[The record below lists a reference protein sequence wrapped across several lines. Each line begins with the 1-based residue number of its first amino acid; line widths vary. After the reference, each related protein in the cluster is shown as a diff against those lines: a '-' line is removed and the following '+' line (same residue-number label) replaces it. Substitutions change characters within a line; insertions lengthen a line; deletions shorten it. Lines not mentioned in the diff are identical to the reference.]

1 MMDKS
6 HDPWRSKN
14 PMDYVD
20 KSSHRRVTTSE
31 INDIVSGIPALREL
45 FTDAAEENSV
55 FFQESTDSLMY
66 SSRFNNKGIEKK
78 LKTEM
83 FKEKIAA
90 PSSDTDDDSE
100 SDQRHVESLSTREN
114 LPSGSS
120 AQNIDKKRRFAMS
133 LATLASNPLKRTT
146 IVKEG
151 AISVLISLSS
161 NPDELIQRCCS
172 CAFSFLAT
180 EIFGRQHLLEE
191 GAIAA
196 IVSLTTSSSL
206 SNQIVKN
213 NCCRALCNICFEVG
227 CEAKAIRDGILTA
240 VLHVIASCPDMANIC
255 LQILL
260 NITSVH
266 EKYPRIEEVTDLLLQ
281 LSPYIVNIDHEV
293 SFLSILLNLSLMRN
307 NQLRLVEDGCLRVV
321 EKILKS
327 PILKLRSIAANI
339 FGNFTTDSRSKNK
352 LIEGNAIQTMLDM
365 MRDEDEGIR
374 IVAVKSFY
382 NLAKDQQFRQKM
394 LHSDAVSVVI
404 VMSRLHFDD
413 IQFGRNVM
421 KVLKLLSSETGIVM
435 KLIEEGVILGLKHL
449 LSKNDVI
456 IRQYCVASMC
466 FMFQSEGVL
475 ESLIQEGTVQKCSRI
490 LLFLLLMTTLL
501 LHLLHMTLELRIIY
515 FDADIRSKII
525 IFHSLPPKF

>member
-1 MMDKS
+1 MERSNEQWK
-6 HDPWRSKN
+6 SKN
-14 PMDYVD
+14 PMDNVD
-20 KSSHRRVTTSE
+20 KSSSRRVTTTE

-45 FTDAAEENSV
+45 FSDGSGENAVYFEET
-55 FFQESTDSLMY
+55 TDSLMY
-66 SSRFNNKGIEKK
+66 SSRFNKKGIEKK

-83 FKEKIAA
+83 FKEKIVA
-90 PSSDTDDDSE
+90 PSSDSDDDSQP
-100 SDQRHVESLSTREN
+100 DQREVESTSTKDV

-120 AQNIDKKRRFAMS
+120 SLNIDKKRRFAMS
-133 LATLASNPLKRTT
+133 LATLASNPLKRAT
-146 IVKEG
+146 IVEEG

-172 CAFSFLAT
+172 CAFSFLASDT
-180 EIFGRQHLLEE
+180 FGRQHLLEE
-191 GAIAA
+191 GAMAA
-196 IVSLTTSSSL
+196 IVSLTISSSL

-227 CEAKAIRDGILTA
+227 CEAKAIRDGVLTA
-240 VLHVIASCPDMANIC
+240 VMHVIAACTDMIDIC

-281 LSPYIVNIDHEV
+281 LSAYIFNIDHEI
-293 SFLSILLNLSLMRN
+293 SFLTILLNLSLMRN

-321 EKILKS
+321 ERVLKS
-327 PILKLRSIAANI
+327 PILRLRSIAANI

-365 MRDEDEGIR
+365 MRDEDETIR

-394 LHSDAVSVVI
+394 LHSDAVSIVI
-404 VMSRLHFDD
+404 VMSRLHFED

-421 KVLKLLSSETGIVM
+421 RVLKLLSGEKGIVM
-435 KLIEEGVILGLKHL
+435 KLIQEGVIIGLKHL
-449 LSKNDVI
+449 LSKNDMI

-466 FMFQSEGVL
+466 FMFQTEGAL
-475 ESLIQEGTVQKCSRI
+475 EILIEEGENGASSYYYY
-490 LLFLLLMTTLL
+490 FYY
-501 LHLLHMTLELRIIY
+501 II
-515 FDADIRSKII
+515 IIII
-525 IFHSLPPKF
+525 IFIFIIFIILLIT